1 MVRRR
6 SRPGKKSDQRRL
18 VGLSISGAR
27 GSIGKRGTT
36 AGPAR
41 RGGMLVVLVLA
52 GLVLVNLYV
61 FVWDKKTSV
70 GAIKEQAEHA
80 TPALAIPAHPLET
93 FAPPPVGPT
102 TILPTQIIGS
112 PSTPGS
118 AVPLPPGTVVGKVSK
133 SDTLGRLL
141 KHNGLTGSEADEVIR
156 ALSGVLDFKTIRA
169 GQPFRIERSPDGR
182 VHAFELVVSKLQTVR
197 AERDDKGALAGVTIP
212 SKSTSQ

>member
-41 RGGMLVVLVLA
+41 RGGALVVLVLA

-80 TPALAIPAHPLET
+80 TPALAIPAHALET

-102 TILPTQIIGS
+102 TVQPTQIIGS
-112 PSTPGS
+112 PSTPAG
-118 AVPLPPGTVVGKVSK
+118 AAAPPPGTIVGKVSK

-141 KHNGLTGSEADEVIR
+141 KHNGLSGAEADEVIR
-156 ALSGVLDFKTIRA
+156 ALAGTLDFKAIRA
-169 GQPFRIERSPDGR
+169 GQAFRIERGPDGK
-182 VHAFELVVSKLQTVR
+182 VHAFELVVSKLQTAR
-197 AERDDKGALAGVTIP
+197 AERDDKGVLVAIP
-212 SKSTSQ
+212 PKSPT